1 MNFIDLEAANFSKLL
16 GVVSDVSLV
25 ISPKGVI
32 EDVSTGQDTMA
43 TLGCQSW
50 LGKRWIDTVTTESK
64 KKIEALLAPQPET
77 QNLLW
82 RHVNHPM
89 PSGGEAAIQYI
100 TVPLKDNKLLA
111 VGRNLERLA
120 ELQRRLVETQQSME
134 RDFLR
139 LRHIEARYR
148 VLFETSPEAVF
159 MVDANSYRLIEANA
173 GAQSLFKDAGKRLVG
188 RDFRDCIDTESQGEV
203 QSLLRTALA
212 TGRIEMCS
220 ANLTGS
226 KLPLTVS
233 ATVFRQEGG
242 AQFLVRLT
250 KRELSAT
257 SHLTIDASL
266 VLSQAMEHFPD
277 GWLLTDTAGT
287 VRSVNEE
294 GMALLGLTAAS
305 QVVGQSLE
313 GWLIRGAV
321 DWGVLNTSLKQ
332 QKPVRNFATE
342 IRTQA
347 GMTLPVEISGM
358 YLAKP
363 EPLFVMFVRDLN
375 RRSQLSAP
383 ASQTLPNPFADLSQ
397 LVGRRPIKDI
407 VGETVDTIER
417 MCIEAALDLTHNN
430 RASAAEMLGLSR
442 QSLYVKLRRFGIS
455 SENDLDLDAST

>member
-1 MNFIDLEAANFSKLL
+1 
-16 GVVSDVSLV
+16 
-25 ISPKGVI
+25 
-32 EDVSTGQDTMA
+32 
-43 TLGCQSW
+43 
-50 LGKRWIDTVTTESK
+50 
-64 KKIEALLAPQPET
+64 
-77 QNLLW
+77 
-82 RHVNHPM
+82 
-89 PSGGEAAIQYI
+89 
-100 TVPLKDNKLLA
+100 
-111 VGRNLERLA
+111 
-120 ELQRRLVETQQSME
+120 ME

-294 GMALLGLTAAS
+294 GMALLGVTAAT

-321 DWGVLNTSLKQ
+321 DWGVLNTHLRQ
-332 QKPVRNFATE
+332 QANVRGFATD
-342 IRTQA
+342 IRSMSGLNLA
-347 GMTLPVEISGM
+347 VDIS
-358 YLAKP
+358 AVAISDKSQ
-363 EPLFVMFVRDLN
+363 MFAFFIRDTS
-375 RRSQLSAP
+375 RRRQQETP
-383 ASQTLPNPFADLSQ
+383 ASGGMAGSVAELSH
-397 LVGRRPIKDI
+397 LVGRMPMKDI
-407 VGETVDTIER
+407 VNETTEMIER
-417 MCIEAALDLTHNN
+417 MCIQSGLELTHNN

-442 QSLYVKLRRFGIS
+442 QSLYVKLRRFGIIDDN
-455 SENDLDLDAST
+455 EAV